1 MMKKIAFIA
10 FSMIALVAGSYV
22 FADPKGRGTVDFTGS
37 MIESLNLTTGQMEKV
52 RDLRGSY
59 LKEKEPLQKQLF
71 TRKTELRLLWM
82 HTKTDAEKIKSV
94 QKEIHDLQWTL
105 LEKRTNFQLAFRNIL
120 NPEQLSKYIHFTQD
134 RKRSKKKKA
143 RHVGW

>member
-1 MMKKIAFIA
+1 MKRIAFIA
-10 FSMIALVAGSYV
+10 FWMTALVAGSYV
-22 FADPKGRGTVDFTGS
+22 FADPKGRGTLDFTGS
-37 MIESLNLTTGQMEKV
+37 IDSLNLTPEQMEKV

-82 HTKTDAEKIKSV
+82 QTKTEAEKIKSV
-94 QKEIHDLQWTL
+94 QREIHDLQWTL
-105 LEKRTNFQLAFRNIL
+105 LEKRTDLQLAFRNIL
-120 NPEQLSKYIHFTQD
+120 NPEQLSKYIHFTKD